1 MKNMIT
7 IANII
12 NGTGLKYW
20 RIYEAIRSGELK
32 SYRQGNEYYVDR
44 KDLGNWKMK
53 AVQYVPKGMQRI
65 TDLANELATTVPL
78 LRWIVKKNKVAHTKV
93 YGKLYVDREVVIG
106 LYYDSRSPKGST
118 SFNEICRKYG
128 CTNFIAKKVL
138 GDMHATRVANRLF
151 YNENEVKEAFDA
163 YQR

>member
-12 NGTGLKYW
+12 NETGLKYW

-44 KDLGNWKMK
+44 KDLESWKNK
-53 AVQYVPKGMQRI
+53 AIQYAPKGMQRI
-65 TDLANELATTVPL
+65 TELAEELSTTVPL
-78 LRWIVKKNKVAHTKV
+78 LRWIVKKHSVAHTKV

-106 LYYDSRSPKGST
+106 LYYDSRSPKGSI

-138 GDMHATRVANRLF
+138 GDIKATQVANRLF
-151 YNENEVKEAFDA
+151 YKENEVKEAFDA